1 MTSKLSRMR
10 YGEQSFADFEI
21 FQGLPMEAVQIY
33 SKRCIWKH
41 FENHQILIEH
51 KDMIQDVFF
60 IPIGPARATYYA
72 IGGRE
77 IIFRDLALGEVA
89 AIDALPRSVSV
100 TALTET
106 LVGVMPPEVFRELLR
121 QYNQSAGAL
130 MLRLTHLVRCVSER
144 VVEISTLSVQNR
156 VRTELLRLAQISSP
170 GQNTAV
176 IFPAPTHADIANRI
190 STHRKA
196 VTRKFGDLC
205 RAALLERRNS
215 SLIIKDV
222 KKLSTMASDMLGE

>member
-10 YGEQSFADFEI
+10 YGEQTLADFEI
-21 FQGLPMEAVQIY
+21 FQGLPMGAVQIY

-51 KDMIQDVFF
+51 
-60 IPIGPARATYYA
+60 
-72 IGGRE
+72 
-77 IIFRDLALGEVA
+77 
-89 AIDALPRSVSV
+89 
-100 TALTET
+100 
-106 LVGVMPPEVFRELLR
+106 
-121 QYNQSAGAL
+121 
-130 MLRLTHLVRCVSER
+130 
-144 VVEISTLSVQNR
+144 ISTLSVQNR

-170 GQNTAV
+170 GQNTAI
-176 IFPAPTHADIANRI
+176 IFPAPAHADIANRI

-196 VTRKFGDLC
+196 VTREFGDLS